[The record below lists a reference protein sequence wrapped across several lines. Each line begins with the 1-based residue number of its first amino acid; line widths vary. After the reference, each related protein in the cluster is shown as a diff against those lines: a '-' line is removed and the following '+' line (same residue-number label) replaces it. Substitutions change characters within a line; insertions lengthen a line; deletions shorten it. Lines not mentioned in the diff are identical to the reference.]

1 MAITNRIL
9 VSNMEWMSPF
19 PCITAKCLPISNGCL
34 TIAIDP
40 FRFLANIET
49 WRCNRWETDKPF
61 TTPLW
66 KAVKI
71 IMPKKANRQVDAG
84 RQNVTGLPCPFDNRK
99 VCRYDRPQCQAFIY
113 SCAKFFL
120 CAMEMGGPHG
130 MWIGCFDFRI
140 TLILDSKRFV
150 HRKKCGN
157 WSKNFGMPIRT
168 TDNWNNGALGT
179 PTRK

>member
-1 MAITNRIL
+1 MLSGRPRRTMAITNRIL

-40 FRFLANIET
+40 FRFLASIET

-71 IMPKKANRQVDAG
+71 IMPKKANRRVDAG

-99 VCRYDRPQCQAFIY
+99 VCRYDRPQCERFIFFARNPC
-113 SCAKFFL
+113 CAQWKWAAL
-120 CAMEMGGPHG
+120 TECGL
-130 MWIGCFDFRI
+130 DV
-140 TLILDSKRFV
+140 LILELHSSWIQKDSCTGKSVEIGQR
-150 HRKKCGN
+150 
-157 WSKNFGMPIRT
+157 I
-168 TDNWNNGALGT
+168 LGCQ
-179 PTRK
+179 